1 MPNGSVSSCS
11 IRARALKN
19 PETRGVRLN
28 ARRVAHQEES
38 ILLISWLN
46 GLALSRRVNQQMI
59 ETTFPEQPESARLA
73 NDLEIE
79 SEREYPDSRPLR
91 RTVESVRTTRETDI

>member
-1 MPNGSVSSCS
+1 
-11 IRARALKN
+11 
-19 PETRGVRLN
+19 
-28 ARRVAHQEES
+28 
-38 ILLISWLN
+38 
-46 GLALSRRVNQQMI
+46 MI
-59 ETTFPEQPESARLA
+59 ETTFPEQPESAALA